1 MILYKRVIVD
11 TEVADPPVAGGDDG
25 PPRNLRIS
33 LANGIGDMGCHFAD
47 QFQITYGGGIS
58 TWARNNMCPP

>member
-25 PPRNLRIS
+25 PP
-33 LANGIGDMGCHFAD
+33 
-47 QFQITYGGGIS
+47 TS
-58 TWARNNMCPP
+58 TQSALLCRVIVPI